1 MQKKRFYDQEPT
13 TSRAVELLLVF
24 PPDLQSVIADGIS
37 MLAEQTFKISDML
50 KELKSLGTENVLA
63 FYKSKQRKRDYDQ
76 IPAVHKAINDLMIL
90 TPENRIFMARKI
102 LGLMTHL
109 QEYLRACKR
118 HASVP
123 SVSTIRETIHLYA
136 RYGASEAAQ
145 HLRGMEAVLVSQG
158 SQIRPM
164 IRKQLTQPVNG
175 PEIVSDEI
183 AGLRLRQNN
192 QDGVPD

>member
-1 MQKKRFYDQEPT
+1 M
-13 TSRAVELLLVF
+13 F

-37 MLAEQTFKISDML
+37 MLAEQTFKISDIL

-90 TPENRIFMARKI
+90 TPENRIFLAHKI
-102 LGLMTHL
+102 LGLMAHL

-123 SVSTIRETIHLYA
+123 SVDTIRETILLYA
-136 RYGASEAAQ
+136 RYGAPEAAQ

-164 IRKQLTQPVNG
+164 IRKPLTQSVSG
-175 PEIVSDEI
+175 PEIVSDEV
-183 AGLRLRQNN
+183 AGLRLRQNT
-192 QDGVPD
+192 QEGVPD